1 MPIQTTRPRRPSLTL
16 AHVAT
21 RIAAANRPADKL
33 AHKPQIVRAI
43 CGARPK
49 LSVSERALELLSR
62 DDTDPRRRPHR
73 LSAEQAALPAHA
85 LHGGFVGAGLIVR
98 RGSPNGKSYARKGR
112 GGAIKLAFDFDLA
125 PLVARAEA
133 FQRPMEPIEAEAR
146 AIRPA
151 KERVTLCRRDIAKMI
166 ATGEATAGHHHEAKL
181 THAEAP
187 RSGGRKTLRDPHTCS
202 RNAAPTVAVAQ
213 TDRRTMIG

>member
-21 RIAAANRPADKL
+21 RIAAANRPPDKL

-62 DDTDPRRRPHR
+62 DDTDRRRRPHR
-73 LSAEQAALPAHA
+73 LSAEQAALPEHA
-85 LHGGFVGAGLIVR
+85 LHSGFIGAGLIVR
-98 RGSPNGKSYARKGR
+98 RGGPNGKSYARKGR
-112 GGAIKLAFDFDLA
+112 GAAIKLAFDFDLA

-133 FQRPMEPIEAEAR
+133 FQRLMEPIEAEAR

-151 KERVTLCRRDIAKMI
+151 KELGHPLPSRYRQDDRDGRSDRRAPSPKP
-166 ATGEATAGHHHEAKL
+166 

-187 RSGGRKTLRDPHTCS
+187 RSGGSKSFRDPVLV
-202 RNAAPTVAVAQ
+202 RAVRCLQ
-213 TDRRTMIG
+213 LRSPKRTGGQ

>member
-21 RIAAANRPADKL
+21 RIAAAKL
-33 AHKPQIVRAI
+33 AHKPQSVRAI

-62 DDTDPRRRPHR
+62 NDTDRRRRPHR
-73 LSAEQAALPAHA
+73 LSAEQAALSAHA
-85 LHGGFVGAGLIVR
+85 LHGGFVGADLIVR

-112 GGAIKLAFDFDLA
+112 AGAIKLAFDFDLA
-125 PLVARAEA
+125 PLMARAEA
-133 FQRPMEPIEAEAR
+133 FQRLTEPIEAEAR

-166 ATGEATAGHHHEAKL
+166 ATGEAAAGHHHQAKL

-187 RSGGRKTLRDPHTCS
+187 RSGGRKTFRDPILVRATRRLQS
-202 RNAAPTVAVAQ
+202 RSPK
-213 TDRRTMIG
+213 RTGGQ